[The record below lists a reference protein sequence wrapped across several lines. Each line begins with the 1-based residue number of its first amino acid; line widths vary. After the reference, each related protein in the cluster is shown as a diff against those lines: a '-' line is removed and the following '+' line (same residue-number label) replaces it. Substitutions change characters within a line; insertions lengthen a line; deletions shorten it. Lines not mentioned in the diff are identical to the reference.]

1 MPEEINKEN
10 KEPNKKTVSPIG
22 WEDLT
27 KEEEDALEDRRRNL
41 NESAGKK
48 KEKNGAVKKKKG
60 KEERGDNKEILTKKI
75 PYPVWLGV
83 SECAKL
89 GGVQPKTIRRALK
102 SGHLKYKVEG
112 NRYFIDLKALI
123 LYLMSTKK
131 LQNKLKRQG
140 IGQYIEKW
148 KK

>member
-1 MPEEINKEN
+1 MPKEINNEN
-10 KEPNKKTVSPIG
+10 KEPRKKEGSPVG

-27 KEEEDALEDRRRNL
+27 KEEEDALPANQKDDIVSET
-41 NESAGKK
+41 
-48 KEKNGAVKKKKG
+48 KEKGKNQKERKKN
-60 KEERGDNKEILTKKI
+60 ERLSNEIDKEILTKQI
-75 PYPVWLGV
+75 THPIWLGI
-83 SECAKL
+83 SECAKI

-112 NRYFIDLKALI
+112 NRYFIDLKTLI
-123 LYLMSTKK
+123 LYLKSTKK
-131 LQNKLKRQG
+131 LQNKLKKKG

>member
-1 MPEEINKEN
+1 MSEEINNEN
-10 KEPNKKTVSPIG
+10 KEIIKKGVSPIG

-27 KEEEDALEDRRRNL
+27 KEEEESVSDKEGNV
-41 NESAGKK
+41 SAGQAASK
-48 KEKNGAVKKKKG
+48 GPKKKKR
-60 KEERGDNKEILTKKI
+60 KETKPLDKEILTKNMPHPI
-75 PYPVWLGV
+75 WLRI

-102 SGHLKYKVEG
+102 SGKLKYMVEG
-112 NRYFIDLKALI
+112 NRYFVDLKALI

-131 LQNKLKRQG
+131 LQNKLKKQG
-140 IGQYIEKW
+140 IGQYVEKW